1 MISEYVDNVEWGDL
15 VGDNSNNM
23 QIVYQLTDKNG
34 LKSIFKNGFSAE
46 FAGGAGG
53 NFYCKGL
60 YTTTNLKSTLENL
73 KTKSSLYGSCI
84 LKIYVP
90 SFKGFLIFDRR
101 IAKEVYGQNSSYY
114 NQLKMFF
121 PPEKIEQWKNSG
133 ILYRITNEHEEWTS
147 KNVIALFGGLNG
159 MGRSNQALSDY
170 GVEGFLFK
178 GHNDGH
184 VCIIRDFKRVIPIA
198 YSTDGGRTFKNDLFT
213 KETFERSFKE
223 YDPEI
228 FLGKDA
234 PKYINP
240 QNYRMINNYMKVQR
254 KSDKKYNFISSKD
267 KNFLSPLWFDMASDM
282 DSNHMAFVQN
292 NGQSFYVGEN
302 GYYEN
307 ENDDFPFATFDEV

>member
-15 VGDNSNNM
+15 VGDNSSNM
-23 QIVYQLTDKNG
+23 QIVYQLTSKEG